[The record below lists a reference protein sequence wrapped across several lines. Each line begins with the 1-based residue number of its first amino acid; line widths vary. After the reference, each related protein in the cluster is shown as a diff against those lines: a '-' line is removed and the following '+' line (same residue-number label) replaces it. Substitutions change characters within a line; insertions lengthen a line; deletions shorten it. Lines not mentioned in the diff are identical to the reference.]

1 MTITTSLDTCSRIV
15 VVDADGLRKRMRYVS
30 FHRQKINGVNGLAIS
45 IISQAAKDAVGHTDA
60 LEHDDV
66 LPLQFFNSEWYRF
79 LIGSL
84 GLPLCWLPQGLERR
98 NLERRNKD
106 E

>member
-1 MTITTSLDTCSRIV
+1 MTITTNLDTCSRIV
-15 VVDADGLRKRMRYVS
+15 VVDADGLRKRMRYAS
-30 FHRQKINGVNGLAIS
+30 FHKQKINGVNGLAIS
-45 IISQAAKDAVGHTDA
+45 IISQATKDVVA
-60 LEHDDV
+60 LDFLEADDV

-98 NLERRNKD
+98 NSD